1 MASCGT
7 PLDILNAEGPPFP
20 GCFLL
25 STSTRTSTPSPFSGS
40 SLGSQTPAQLT
51 SASTTNFFDEAI
63 GLPQAPVDSTMPVP
77 GADQAETDLFD
88 ILGSTPSSAASK
100 PAQPKTRA
108 RKRGPSSKSNAKK
121 NATNNK
127 ASTQRSPLQA
137 DVPKSKPRKRGRP
150 KTNFTEAD
158 LEEYPQ
164 EELAEDG
171 LPKDP
176 RRRRVLE
183 RNRIAAT
190 KCRNRR
196 RDEAQDL
203 ALQEQEAENRHRYLS
218 AVCDS
223 LTSEIYELKTQL
235 LGHSDCRC
243 ELIQAYIAHEA
254 RKSVDTMSRMLP
266 SFRGTNQR
274 ASIGE
279 SSSGSLYTSPEAE
292 GTPVWT
298 APFQIMPAA
307 ATPASTGCDSAFD
320 KYAMASMIPEQHG
333 IIQLAAL
340 PGAVYNTNA
349 NGIMAL
355 PEHSSGPMVHALT
368 ADTGYWDPWETQ

>member
-1 MASCGT
+1 
-7 PLDILNAEGPPFP
+7 
-20 GCFLL
+20 
-25 STSTRTSTPSPFSGS
+25 
-40 SLGSQTPAQLT
+40 
-51 SASTTNFFDEAI
+51 
-63 GLPQAPVDSTMPVP
+63 MPVP

-266 SFRGTNQR
+266 SFRGTNHR
-274 ASIGE
+274 ASIAE

-298 APFQIMPAA
+298 TPFQVMPAA
-307 ATPASTGCDSAFD
+307 TTPAGTGCDSSFD
-320 KYAMASMIPEQHG
+320 KYAMAGMIPDQHVHT
-333 IIQLAAL
+333 QVAAH
-340 PGAVYNTNA
+340 PGAVFNTNA
-349 NGIMAL
+349 NDIMVV
-355 PEHSSGPMVHALT
+355 PGHSAGPMMHALT
-368 ADTGYWDPWETQ
+368 ADAGYWDPWETR